1 MTRNDFRG
9 FLTIAA
15 GVCLLFG
22 SAPAPA
28 VTEQETA
35 VDQGLPEMVVEA
47 ENQVLQNIV
56 KSTFEV
62 ALSAAIIDTF
72 FTDFDEAVLE
82 ISPVEGLQ
90 PFLNNPRDL
99 HSDQVPH
106 CWLRDPA
113 QPPVVTFF
121 PEDPEG
127 HQARRWALTVTD
139 FRGAPFRHFEDKG
152 QPPGQVAW
160 DGRGDL
166 NEMLQVGYPYS
177 YVFSVTDKGTNTYNY
192 AGISFRIPAVD
203 FREKNERRL
212 EFTGDE
218 VFQKGGT
225 LLRDSGRGW
234 LTRAADQIR
243 KDHPY
248 SPLKVVV
255 QAENKRLA
263 QDRAKVVAEFLVG
276 CMLLSDDWIKVEAV
290 AKPDLRS
297 EMDGSVSI
305 RVEHAAGV

>member
-9 FLTIAA
+9 FVTIAA

-28 VTEQETA
+28 VTEQAT
-35 VDQGLPEMVVEA
+35 VPDQGLPEMVVEA
-47 ENQVLQNIV
+47 ENQVLQDIV
-56 KSTFEV
+56 KSSFEV

-72 FTDFDEAVLE
+72 FTDLDEAVLV

-99 HSDQVPH
+99 HSDQAPH

-113 QPPVVTFF
+113 QPPV
-121 PEDPEG
+121 

-203 FREKNERRL
+203 YREKNERRL

-225 LLRDSGRGW
+225 L

-263 QDRAKVVAEFLVG
+263 QDRAQVVAEFLVG